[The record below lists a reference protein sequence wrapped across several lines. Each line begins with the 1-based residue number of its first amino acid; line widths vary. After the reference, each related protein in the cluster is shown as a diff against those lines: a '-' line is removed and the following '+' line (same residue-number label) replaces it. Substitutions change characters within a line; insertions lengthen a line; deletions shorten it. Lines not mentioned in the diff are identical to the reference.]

1 MGGNRVKQLEKLTW
15 SVTNM
20 KSSYD
25 QSTHWSRTCS
35 IFFFMGIERGSL
47 DSSVEKLLLITF
59 STIKIIN
66 FDVNELHLTKKK
78 KLI

>member
-1 MGGNRVKQLEKLTW
+1 M
-15 SVTNM
+15 TNPLIGVEHVQ
-20 KSSYD
+20 Y
-25 QSTHWSRTCS
+25 
-35 IFFFMGIERGSL
+35 FFFMGIERGSL

-78 KLI
+78 NLI

>member
-1 MGGNRVKQLEKLTW
+1 
-15 SVTNM
+15 
-20 KSSYD
+20 
-25 QSTHWSRTCS
+25 
-35 IFFFMGIERGSL
+35 MGIERGSL

-78 KLI
+78 KFDLMFYFF